1 MTAMSSPPPALRVIV
16 ATPLGGL
23 AVTERGGSL
32 VEMYWSED
40 EPLAPPS
47 PLLEDA
53 ADQIRSYFDGTL
65 RDFDLPLDPFGSAF
79 DRRIWKEI
87 AAIPY
92 GGTATYG
99 DIAKRL
105 GTAPRAVGGACARN
119 PIVLVIPCHR
129 VVGTTG
135 KLTGYSGGNGL
146 TTKEAL
152 LDHERS
158 LGRAFELGARTRP
171 LQHRR
176 AS

>member
-1 MTAMSSPPPALRVIV
+1 MPAMSSPSPSFRVVI

-23 AVTERGGSL
+23 AVTGSVGNI
-32 VEMYWSED
+32 VEMHWSD
-40 EPLAPPS
+40 EAPSAPPS
-47 PLLEDA
+47 SLLETV
-53 ADQIRSYFDGTL
+53 ADQIRSYFDGTR
-65 RDFDLPLDPFGSAF
+65 RDFDLPLAPFGSGF
-79 DRRIWKEI
+79 DRRIWMEI

-92 GGTATYG
+92 GSTTTYG
-99 DIAKRL
+99 EIAKRL

-129 VVGTTG
+129 VVGATG
-135 KLTGYSGGNGL
+135 RLTGYSGGKGL

-158 LGRAFELGARTRP
+158 SGRAFDREQDQMP
-171 LQHRR
+171 LQQRS